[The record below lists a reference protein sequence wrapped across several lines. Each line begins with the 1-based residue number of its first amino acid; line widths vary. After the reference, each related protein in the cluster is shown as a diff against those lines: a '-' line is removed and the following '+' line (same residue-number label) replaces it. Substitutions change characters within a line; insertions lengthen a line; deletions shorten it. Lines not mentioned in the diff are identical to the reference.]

1 MHICIILLSI
11 VHSMHLHIFF
21 IDVLHVKYEM
31 DYVCKHICKLTS
43 GIEIESMPSR
53 GEYVYIYLK
62 KPSVN

>member
-1 MHICIILLSI
+1 
-11 VHSMHLHIFF
+11 
-21 IDVLHVKYEM
+21 M

-53 GEYVYIYLK
+53 GEYVYKYLK